1 MDGLL
6 FDCEIAEAKKCTETC
21 RKCVNRERWKCNS
34 KVISYCT
41 AQRSG
46 RTFNGFKKIKATN
59 TACELYKE
67 ETDEKQ

>member
-1 MDGLL
+1 MNMDELL
-6 FDCEIAEAKKCTETC
+6 IDCEIVEPKKRTETC
-21 RKCVNRERWKCNS
+21 RKCVNRERWECNS

-46 RTFNGFKKIKATN
+46 RTFNGFKKIKATD

-67 ETDEKQ
+67 E